1 MILIAHRGNVSGSS
15 EYENHPDYIEEALKL
30 GYDCEVDVWRKDDE
44 YWLGHDEP
52 VYDISKSFLQ
62 NNKLWC
68 HAKNLEALDMMLKDD
83 IHCFWHQNDD
93 YTITSRGFIW
103 AYPGMELTQNCIC
116 VLPELNKEIDFS
128 NCYGICTD
136 YPVKYLKE

>member
-1 MILIAHRGNVSGSS
+1 MIIISHRG
-15 EYENHPDYIEEALKL
+15 YENGEDRSKENNPLQIKKMLNMNIHVEI
-30 GYDCEVDVWRKDDE
+30 DVL
-44 YWLGHDEP
+44 YSGGLFLGHDEP
-52 VYDISKSFLQ
+52 QYEIDIDFLKHE
-62 NNKLWC
+62 KLWC
-68 HAKNLEALDMMLKDD
+68 HAKNLEALDIMLKND